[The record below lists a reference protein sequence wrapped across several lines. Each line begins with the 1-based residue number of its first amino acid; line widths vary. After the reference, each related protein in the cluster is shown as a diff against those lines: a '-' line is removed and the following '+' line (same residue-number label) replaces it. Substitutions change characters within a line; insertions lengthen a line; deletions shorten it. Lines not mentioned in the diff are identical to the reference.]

1 MSGKINKNQKALIVI
16 SLLTAACL
24 LGDSMLYIV
33 LPTHWQEAGLTSL
46 WEVGILLSV
55 NRFVRLPLN
64 PIISWLYGRLSSRNG
79 ILLAGLLA
87 VCTTIS
93 YGFIQGFTIWLIMRC
108 IWGIAWT
115 LLRLGAYFT
124 ILQISDE
131 TNRGYF
137 MGTYN
142 GLYRLGS
149 LGGML
154 LGGLF
159 GDLYGIAVPAVIF
172 GTISLLALPFV
183 RELSTTAFKLE
194 NEQKNDFAGIIKNSD
209 VLWTLLTGLF
219 VALVYQGVLMSSLSY
234 LIQNHDLL
242 SIFGLQLSIGG
253 ASAAGILQALRW
265 SWEPYLAPWIGR
277 VSDGKNGR
285 IKILQ
290 YTLLLAAFLFLLLP
304 GTMPAAIWLTLILL
318 ILVTATVLTTIV
330 DTVACDVAFCFPAK
344 TFMSMYS
351 LAIDVGAALGPI
363 LSYTISSFYGPYLI
377 YYLVAVGL
385 LLISTK
391 WVIRPLKV
399 SNTK

>member
-1 MSGKINKNQKALIVI
+1 MTNKIDKNQKALIVI

-33 LPTHWQEAGLTSL
+33 LPTHWQEAGLNSL

-64 PIISWLYGRLSSRNG
+64 PFISWLYGRLSSRNG

-93 YGFIQGFTIWLIMRC
+93 YGFIQGFAMWLLMRC

-124 ILQISDE
+124 IIQISDE

-154 LGGLF
+154 FGGLF
-159 GDLYGIAVPAVIF
+159 GDLYGIAVPAVLF
-172 GTISLLALPFV
+172 GTISLLALPFA
-183 RELSTTAFKLE
+183 RELSTTAFKFE
-194 NEQKNDFAGIIKNSD
+194 NEQKNDFTEIIKNSD
-209 VLWTLLTGLF
+209 VLWTLFTGLF
-219 VALVYQGVLMSSLSY
+219 VAMVYQGILMSSLSY
-234 LIQNHDLL
+234 LIQIHDLL
-242 SIFGLQLSIGG
+242 SIFSLQLSIGG
-253 ASAAGILQALRW
+253 ASIAGILQALRW
-265 SWEPYLAPWIGR
+265 SWEPCLAPWIGR
-277 VSDGKNGR
+277 VSDGKKGR

-290 YTLLLAAFLFLLLP
+290 YTLFLAAFLFLLLP
-304 GTMPAAIWLTLILL
+304 STMPAAIWLILILL

-330 DTVACDVAFCFPAK
+330 DTVACDVASCFPAK
-344 TFMSMYS
+344 TFMSLHS
-351 LAIDVGAALGPI
+351 FAIDIGAALGPI
-363 LSYTISSFYGPYLI
+363 TSYTISNFYGPYLV
-377 YYLVAVGL
+377 YYIVAAGL
-385 LLISTK
+385 LLIGIK
-391 WVIRPLKV
+391 WVVRPV
-399 SNTK
+399 SGLR